1 MPCRVYQKKWGDAM
15 TRTIKAYV
23 PPGQT
28 GPLGEFL
35 PVLDEKLRH
44 KLLRQIFRLSQIH
57 LCELKEPHFKHFVLE
72 KYNQLY
78 ELREKSKVLARI
90 IFTIRDGD
98 IILLAPFIKHQPRDT
113 MKALDQSLRML
124 ADIRNDP
131 KFAVN
136 MKWEEFL

>member
-1 MPCRVYQKKWGDAM
+1 M
-15 TRTIKAYV
+15 RTIKIYM
-23 PPGQT
+23 PPGEP
-28 GPLGEFL
+28 GPLLEFL
-35 PVLDEKLRH
+35 SALDEKFRH

-57 LCELKEPHFKHFVLE
+57 LCDLKEPHFKHFVLE

-78 ELREKSKVLARI
+78 ELREKNKVLARI

-98 IILLAPFIKHQPRDT
+98 IILLAPFIKRQPRDT

-124 ADIRNDP
+124 ADIRENP
-131 KFAVN
+131 EFAVN